1 MVNFLAKS
9 LRSGR
14 RTKFGRKVLLGARKK
29 FRRGARETTIWGGG
43 GGVGRE
49 MWFNFFPYIHQH
61 GSEAESQTKLFVL
74 CFSIKNKKCTEKK
87 IVRVS
92 LLLITLFSMLKTVC
106 LGYRTYK
113 EKSLKESTRET
124 RGAGQRRMVTSET
137 NLSSKC
143 KMFLQ
148 DTTNKE
154 ELFSLLTKN
163 VRDFQSPENK
173 EVNITSGDNVFS
185 SSGSSGHEDATTRK
199 LIWHKNCCACSTR
212 SQ

>member
-1 MVNFLAKS
+1 
-9 LRSGR
+9 
-14 RTKFGRKVLLGARKK
+14 
-29 FRRGARETTIWGGG
+29 
-43 GGVGRE
+43 
-49 MWFNFFPYIHQH
+49 
-61 GSEAESQTKLFVL
+61 
-74 CFSIKNKKCTEKK
+74 
-87 IVRVS
+87 
-92 LLLITLFSMLKTVC
+92 MLKTVC
-106 LGYRTYK
+106 LGYRAYK

-199 LIWHKNCCACSTR
+199 LI
-212 SQ
+212 